1 MDYKNMYDFSGKG
14 VLITGGMGTMGRE
27 FARAFASCGANI
39 AVADRNGE
47 DSHRLKKE
55 CESYGVKY
63 KFFEI
68 DLAVTDGIED
78 LVENSIGFLEKIDVF
93 CNHAGINIRKP
104 VVEYTESEYDKV
116 MDINTKSSYFM
127 CQAVGRHMMANKSGS
142 IINTCSDSY
151 ERAHLNLSV
160 YAASKAGM
168 QAYMR
173 VCAREWAPYGVN
185 INAVAPG
192 YVITGLTETLVNA
205 PGNYEKFL
213 ERIPMHRYCDTSDVA
228 ATIMFLASPGAR
240 YITGQTIFIDGGRM
254 FG

>member
-1 MDYKNMYDFSGKG
+1 MDYKNMFNFNGKG
-14 VLITGGMGTMGRE
+14 VLITGGLGTMGQE

-39 AVADRNGE
+39 VIADRNGE
-47 DSHRLKKE
+47 SSDNLKKE
-55 CESYGVKY
+55 CEACGAKY

-68 DLAVTDGIED
+68 DLSVTDNIEP
-78 LVENSIGFLEKIDVF
+78 LVNEAIDFLGKIDIF

-104 VVEYTESEYDKV
+104 VVDYTEAEYDRV

-127 CQAVGRHMMANKSGS
+127 CQAVGKHMIANKSGS

-160 YAASKAGM
+160 YAASKGAM

-173 VCAREWAPYGVN
+173 VCAREWAQYGVN

-228 ATIMFLASPGAR
+228 ATIMFLASPGAK
-240 YITGQTIFIDGGRM
+240 YITGQTILIDGGRM